1 MHFDPSL
8 EEALSLLNN
17 FIENYVDPLLES
29 STPEDIQQVAPLAT
43 RVQDFRSL
51 ITAAPELRLRN
62 AIPEPQADCQ
72 QASQQIQQASQQAS
86 QQIQQA
92 SQQASQSIQQ
102 ASQSASQAAQ
112 QASQS
117 ASQAIQQ
124 FSNQASQSI
133 AAASRSVS
141 SAVSSASSAIASAQ
155 SSADQAIQRANQS
168 MMSAQASASSAQV
181 SLSLEKCECG
191 HLHPI
196 SCLTSKFLTFLC
208 IVGCQFSNT
217 SGRGCSGSSNGYV
230 NTLLEASRSILTN
243 HIQVLQLQQGHP
255 SSPQQQKQL
264 KVHRFL

>member
-8 EEALSLLNN
+8 EEALSLVNS

-29 STPEDIQQVAPLAT
+29 STPEGLQQAAPVAT

-72 QASQQIQQASQQAS
+72 QASQEIQQASQQAS

-102 ASQSASQAAQ
+102 ASQQASQAAQ

-124 FSNQASQSI
+124 FSNSASQSI

-141 SAVSSASSAIASAQ
+141 SAISSASAAIASAQ
-155 SSADQAIQRANQS
+155 SSAAQAISQANQS

-181 SLSLEKCECG
+181 SLSLG
-191 HLHPI
+191 RHAY
-196 SCLTSKFLTFLC
+196 TNC
-208 IVGCQFSNT
+208 IPQPSNIEFADM
-217 SGRGCSGSSNGYV
+217 SNGRLVPVRQYFKQ
-230 NTLLEASRSILTN
+230 E
-243 HIQVLQLQQGHP
+243 LQW
-255 SSPQQQKQL
+255 QQQQVRDQSFSL
-264 KVHRFL
+264 VYFHTDR